1 MNPTPG
7 MEIQRIADAR
17 VGTIESLHKDAA
29 VVTFPRP
36 WPAEPIRSYC
46 PCQMLCP
53 VGQPPEPEPDENHT
67 VKQTCERCGEEFYA
81 YRVGIKFCDRCKREN
96 RNEEERRAR
105 AIAYKREYRARKKAE
120 MEAEP

>member
-1 MNPTPG
+1 MTVEEWRAMNPTPG

-53 VGQPPEPEPDENHT
+53 VGQPPEPAPDATHRIKKICLN
-67 VKQTCERCGEEFYA
+67 CGKVYYA
-81 YRVGIKFCDRCKREN
+81 DTPDRKHCDNCKKEAQ
-96 RNEEERRAR
+96 RRAL
-105 AIAYKREYRARKKAE
+105 REYRARKKAE
-120 MEAEP
+120 MEAEL